1 MIADGARAASKENVR
16 IQVRRTAIPIGN
28 SSARWRISSQKDARL
43 ALLIRPEESTVGP
56 TFASSIGVLQ
66 TERAA
71 PIFRPPCS
79 ARQRRRVVDHFGRMT
94 RGTIIVDR
102 MRRFSRTCER
112 IVKAQRRASAWRR
125 RRRRTC
131 SLSIS
136 RSRRR
141 IWMRCL
147 IGAMPLRATRESSKG
162 PVRLR
167 RSHGLNHQPAMK
179 GWLPVPAPSTLQ
191 RSLAKGSTVNQ
202 FLVSSDACS
211 QHWRD
216 RPMAS
221 ASQHRRP
228 AAR

>member
-43 ALLIRPEESTVGP
+43 ALLIRPEESTSALHSLRRS
-56 TFASSIGVLQ
+56 ASGRQ
-66 TERAA
+66 RAA

-79 ARQRRRVVDHFGRMT
+79 ARQRRRGVDHFGRMT

-102 MRRFSRTCER
+102 TRRFSRTCER
-112 IVKAQRRASAWRR
+112 IVKAQRRASASL

-141 IWMRCL
+141 IWMRCPIRCVAL
-147 IGAMPLRATRESSKG
+147 ASKARIIKRACKVASLPRTESSARDEGLASRTCAFDASAQPRQGIDRESI
-162 PVRLR
+162 L
-167 RSHGLNHQPAMK
+167 GLIRC
-179 GWLPVPAPSTLQ
+179 LLTTL
-191 RSLAKGSTVNQ
+191 AGSAYGVGI
-202 FLVSSDACS
+202 
-211 QHWRD
+211 
-216 RPMAS
+216 
-221 ASQHRRP
+221 
-228 AAR
+228 AA

>member
-43 ALLIRPEESTVGP
+43 ALLIRPEESTSALHSLRRS
-56 TFASSIGVLQ
+56 ASCRQ
-66 TERAA
+66 RAA

-79 ARQRRRVVDHFGRMT
+79 ARQRRRGVDHFGRMT

-125 RRRRTC
+125 RRIC

>member
-79 ARQRRRVVDHFGRMT
+79 ARQRRRGVDHFGRMT

-102 MRRFSRTCER
+102 TRRFSRTCER
-112 IVKAQRRASAWRR
+112 IVRAQRRASASL

-141 IWMRCL
+141 IWMRCPIRCVAL
-147 IGAMPLRATRESSKG
+147 ASKARIIKRACKVASLPRTESSARDEGLASRTCAFDASAQSRQGIDRESI
-162 PVRLR
+162 L
-167 RSHGLNHQPAMK
+167 GLIRC
-179 GWLPVPAPSTLQ
+179 LLTTL
-191 RSLAKGSTVNQ
+191 AGSAYGVGI
-202 FLVSSDACS
+202 
-211 QHWRD
+211 
-216 RPMAS
+216 
-221 ASQHRRP
+221 
-228 AAR
+228 AA